1 MSNLVYLAN
10 GNIVNMNIEK
20 FTNTSENVKLQQT
33 IKLSREMDVQLN
45 LNIQN
50 INEQADLFMLN
61 LSTNTMNT

>member
-50 INEQADLFMLN
+50 L
-61 LSTNTMNT
+61 